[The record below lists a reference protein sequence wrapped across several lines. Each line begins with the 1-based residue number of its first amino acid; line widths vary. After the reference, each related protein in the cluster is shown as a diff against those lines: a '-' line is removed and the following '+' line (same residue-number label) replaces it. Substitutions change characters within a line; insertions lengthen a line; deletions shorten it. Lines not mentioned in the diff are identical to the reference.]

1 MTKER
6 LVQIAERNLK
16 KAQRALLVNR
26 ERQGITEEEINNLS
40 DNVKYAQVVYDLIV
54 HHYIE
59 EEL

>member
-1 MTKER
+1 MTKEK
-6 LVQIAERNLK
+6 LLQIAERNLK
-16 KAQRALLVNR
+16 KTQRALLVNR

-40 DNVKYAQVVYDLIV
+40 DNVKYAQVVHDLIV

>member
-6 LVQIAERNLK
+6 LLQIAERNLK
-16 KAQRALLVNR
+16 KTQRALLVNR

-40 DNVKYAQVVYDLIV
+40 DSVKYAQVVYDLIV